1 MTVSAARETAP
12 RPERTAAAPSAAGR
26 RNPAVAGE
34 ERDPAVAAGRRDP
47 AVVDG
52 RSRRREETRQR
63 LFEAAVDLI
72 AEQGFS
78 ATTVETIAARA
89 GVAKGTVYYNFQ
101 SKTVL
106 FEELLRHGVGLL
118 TDDFRAAVAGKP
130 PLAALAALVRA
141 QLEYI
146 RRYRAFAQ
154 LLLSEMWR
162 TNREWQQTLHLL
174 RAEAIAVIAETVR
187 AGVDSGDL
195 PADLDVPTAS
205 SALFGVGLVV
215 AVDWLVFQPERDIAE
230 VQEALLG
237 IVRRVAQT

>member
-1 MTVSAARETAP
+1 
-12 RPERTAAAPSAAGR
+12 
-26 RNPAVAGE
+26 
-34 ERDPAVAAGRRDP
+34 
-47 AVVDG
+47 VVTDG
-52 RSRRREETRQR
+52 RTQRREDTRQR
-63 LFEAAVDLI
+63 LFVAAVELI
-72 AEQGFS
+72 AEQGFT
-78 ATTVETIAARA
+78 ATTVDDIAARA

-118 TDDFRAAVAGKP
+118 TADFRAAVDGLP
-130 PLAALAALVRA
+130 PREALAALVRA
-141 QLEYI
+141 ELEYI

-162 TNREWQQTLHLL
+162 TNREWQQTLRLL
-174 RAEAIAVIAETVR
+174 RGEAIEVIAETVR
-187 AGVDSGDL
+187 AGVASGDL

-215 AVDWLVFQPERDIAE
+215 AVDWLVFQPDRPIAD